1 MKGASLQLASPVM
14 TPEDARAYYNFL
26 LTLCIRKAESFGPMA
41 FAFVKD
47 NNFQKTGLTPEE
59 QFNLYAAIAETFA
72 DEPKRYTHKL
82 DCLQKA
88 ADILPQT
95 SFFEPGLSRQIHQD
109 IQRLRAELD
118 LYTAAMKPER
128 LRPDQGINAQRI
140 IIETDMPDYFLTTA
154 QQRASSYYQM
164 KYRLTKEAKV
174 AQYFSN
180 PTRRFEPDT
189 TAVHK
194 EFPGACAPFVS
205 ARTGAWHVM
214 LPFDLKISRLPDD
227 PLDAGLRIW
236 YAKIGYSFPLRYE
249 MGRLCSYYDDQV
261 LEIEMNDPDLLF
273 VSVSPLKEENLGTVG
288 RAVAPDVPF
297 EVGLPRAFLE
307 GTNTLGPYVQVGCNI
322 KVWFDAAAVNLLVQG
337 APDLHEYGLEG
348 GAGLLT
354 RTYASE
360 KTAAYAG
367 VGSHPWQQGLSFN
380 FVNMHLQ
387 LLPDVATSIIPAN
400 TPIFSVY
407 PVLARGGYQLTDA
420 RSLEHT

>member
-1 MKGASLQLASPVM
+1 M
-14 TPEDARAYYNFL
+14 TPQEVRAHYNFL
-26 LTLCIRKAESFGPMA
+26 LTLYIRKAETFGPLA

-47 NNFQKTGLTPEE
+47 HGLETSGLTPEE
-59 QFNLYAAIAETFA
+59 QFTLYTAIAEAFA

-88 ADILPQT
+88 VDILPQT
-95 SFFEPGLSRQIHQD
+95 GFFDPGLSRQIHQD
-109 IQRLRAELD
+109 ILRLRTELD

-128 LRPDQGINAQRI
+128 AAGDLSTAARHI

-154 QQRASSYYQM
+154 QQRASTYYQA
-164 KYRLTKEAKV
+164 KFRLTKESKI
-174 AQYFSN
+174 AQHFSG
-180 PTRRFEPDT
+180 PTRQFEPET

-194 EFPGACAPFVS
+194 EFPGACAPFVF

-214 LPFDLKISRLPDD
+214 LPFDLKISRTPED

-261 LEIEMNDPDLLF
+261 LEIEMNDPHLLF
-273 VSVSPLKEENLGTVG
+273 VSVSPLKERDDLGTVD
-288 RAVAPDVPF
+288 RTVASDVPF
-297 EVGLPRAFLE
+297 EIGLPRAFLD
-307 GTNTLGPYVQVGCNI
+307 GTNTLGPYVQISCNI

-337 APDLHEYGLEG
+337 APDLHEYGVEG

-367 VGSHPWQQGLSFN
+367 VGSRPWQQGLSFN

-387 LLPDVATSIIPAN
+387 LLPDVTTAVIPAN
-400 TPIFSVY
+400 TPIFSLY
-407 PVLARGGYQLTDA
+407 PTVARGQFEMTDA
-420 RSLEHT
+420 RSLTPP